1 MADYNTNDYTTQGSP
16 PPAPLHIEPEDGAFP
31 LTPLEEADEIGL
43 KSLGGTDTVSSSE
56 DAQNTSQVFN
66 LPAADIKA
74 GAPVLAPLTPGE
86 VSEVSEVKTLTD
98 ETLMNSVV
106 LFLDETEQALQTS
119 LKSLPPDDPN
129 RAELYNFTQV
139 FYEWSRSIKQ
149 TMFKL
154 SATDVEGSRMLTDEQ
169 KVVSDERSK
178 INKEKIDKQEEMR
191 AKQLSMG
198 IFGFAMKIIGPIVA
212 ALSTIVGALLAAFT
226 FGASTALIVAG
237 IAAGVA
243 MTAYSTVDSITGVT
257 GKIIQAFTEA
267 LEKNKNLSDTD
278 RALIKFA
285 TMLGAVLVLA
295 AAGTAAASA
304 ATQVGAQ
311 VTQQAIALAVK
322 QMATQ
327 GAIMAVMSSGA
338 IPELV
343 GTLLAQQGVS
353 EEGQQIAQ
361 TAVIVVEILA
371 MMAMMLR
378 GSSPTGAPQQA
389 AEQAQQAGQ
398 STSRI
403 ATIIQ
408 GVKQG
413 AQSIADIPAD
423 ILSYLTS
430 LKDLP
435 KDLFTTA
442 VNIAKNI
449 QMIAQQMNPS
459 TTVDLALIAAYA
471 AATLMKAIEYSQ
483 PLAQVIQGITSG
495 LALLQLSKTMREASD
510 FEAAQELEQVAL
522 DSLKNSADKLKTN
535 IQGTTQALESVESLW
550 QNILKSLTQSSAK
563 ITQALQA

>member
-1 MADYNTNDYTTQGSP
+1 MTDYSKNDYISQGSP
-16 PPAPLHIEPEDGAFP
+16 SPTPLHIESEDSTLP
-31 LTPLEEADEIGL
+31 LTPLQEAEEVGQ
-43 KSLGGTDTVSSSE
+43 KSIEGTDTVSSSQ
-56 DAQNTSQVFN
+56 DPQNTSQVFSRP
-66 LPAADIKA
+66 LVDVTASTPI
-74 GAPVLAPLTPGE
+74 LAPLSPVGVAKVTD
-86 VSEVSEVKTLTD
+86 VQTLTD
-98 ETLMNSVV
+98 EVLINGVV
-106 LFLDETEQALQTS
+106 LFLDETEKGLQDV
-119 LKSLPPDDPN
+119 LNSLPSDDPN
-129 RAELYNFTQV
+129 RAELYNFSQL
-139 FYEWSRSIKQ
+139 FFEQSRSIKQ
-149 TMFKL
+149 TMLKL
-154 SATDVEGSRMLTDEQ
+154 YSSDVETSRTLTDKQEILT
-169 KVVSDERSK
+169 DERSK
-178 INKEKIDKQEEMR
+178 TAKEKYDKQEEMR
-191 AKQLSMG
+191 AKQQSMG
-198 IFGFAMKIIGPIVA
+198 IFGFAMKIVGPIIA

-353 EEGQQIAQ
+353 EEGQQVAQ

-371 MMAMMLR
+371 IMAMMVR
-378 GSSPTGAPQQA
+378 GSSSAGAPQQA
-389 AEQAQQAGQ
+389 AEQTQQASQ
-398 STSRI
+398 SASRLSTVI
-403 ATIIQ
+403 EGIKQ
-408 GVKQG
+408 GVK
-413 AQSIADIPAD
+413 SVADIPAD
-423 ILSYLTS
+423 ILSYLQS

-435 KDLFTTA
+435 KDMITT
-442 VNIAKNI
+442 VYNIAKNI

-459 TTVDLALIAAYA
+459 TTVTPGLVAAYA
-471 AATLMKAIEYSQ
+471 AATLMKVVEYSQ
-483 PLAQVIQGITSG
+483 PVAQIIQGITSG
-495 LALLQLSKTMREASD
+495 LALLQLAKTMRETAD
-510 FEAAQELEQVAL
+510 FEAALELEQIAI
-522 DSLKNSADKLKTN
+522 DSIKKSGEKLRTN
-535 IQGTTQALESVESLW
+535 MEGTGQSLESIEALW
-550 QNILKSLTQSSAK
+550 QNVLKSLTQTSSNVAYS
-563 ITQALQA
+563 LQA